1 MENSYKKN
9 ISLDLSLTDYF
20 DNFGNKHSVTDEQIE
35 DIISSIQPK
44 VDRIIYSNK
53 QEYLSQNKI
62 FEFESFKI
70 DPIILKNYT
79 EDDIEKY
86 KHFVWEFYS
95 KYAINFKK
103 DSEKHLELIRDVEE
117 YAPEYKE
124 SAKIAK
130 QKLKKLDKNF
140 KSGKIAKIAK
150 KKKEESGKTF
160 DLSLLINHEYDT
172 EKHKILQYVIPPT
185 TVKSKILYFLAI
197 SKYLQKNVSEINQY
211 KLDVNKENFKNFV
224 DFILDS
230 GMVSLNEVVYK
241 NKFLENSESI
251 DNFTVGAA
259 LILLCIQ
266 LDYKQGFDYL
276 ITKGLCKED
285 VDTDNLCHSF
295 TYNLIKTIEYFRS
308 NNWREWD
315 YMLENNLTQ
324 NVDSV
329 LGDESENVNIDA
341 LNNLINKLRWIN
353 VITTKFPKLKFSYV
367 NEKCGKI
374 GKDGRRYWSSSGVV
388 YKLLTINPIYID
400 KVIDNKPFS
409 DIVYSLFSDEFIKNN
424 TLPFNKEVNLI
435 KDVFDYF
442 GGKKDEK
449 TLCQLFKIHHD
460 TIKCSI
466 EKIESGGYIHNNN
479 IKKDYEYTLKV
490 KEIVFSD
497 EGEDGFLSIY
507 FYNNTNPG
515 YSGSSY
521 VLENKFEI
529 SKFIED
535 KEGLIF
541 LIEKWLFGLE
551 IKNKKPED
559 FVDPKRKKVLEEIM
573 KREQEICE
581 LKKAIGEDC

>member
-9 ISLDLSLTDYF
+9 ISLDLSLTNYF

-44 VDRIIYSNK
+44 VDRIIYINK

-103 DSEKHLELIRDVEE
+103 DSEEHLELIRDLEE

-124 SAKIAK
+124 SVKIAK
-130 QKLKKLDKNF
+130 QKLKKLDK
-140 KSGKIAKIAK
+140 
-150 KKKEESGKTF
+150 
-160 DLSLLINHEYDT
+160 DNHEYDT
-172 EKHKILQYVIPPT
+172 EKRKILQYVIPPT
-185 TVKSKILYFLAI
+185 TVKSKILYFLVI
-197 SKYLQKNVSEINQY
+197 SKYLQKDVSEINQY
-211 KLDVNKENFKNFV
+211 KLNVNKENFKNFV

-285 VDTDNLCHSF
+285 IDIDSLCHSF

-308 NNWREWD
+308 NNRREWD
-315 YMLENNLTQ
+315 YILENNLTQ

-329 LGDESENVNIDA
+329 LGDESENINIDA

-367 NEKCGKI
+367 NEKSGKI
-374 GKDGRRYWSSSGVV
+374 GKDGKRYWSNSGVV

-400 KVIDNKPFS
+400 KVIRNKPFS

-442 GGKKDEK
+442 DGKKDEK

-490 KEIVFSD
+490 KEIVFSN

-515 YSGSSY
+515 YSNSSY
-521 VLENKFEI
+521 VLENTFEI

-535 KEGLIF
+535 KEALIF